1 MLILANVISV
11 AIANTRRLIKAR
23 VFSRTRE
30 VQQALPYGIDSAP
43 INTSIAAFADTADT
57 GAAVVIGYVYKD
69 AIAAAGESRLYSTN
83 SSGAF
88 QFQVH
93 LKANGEVL
101 IGTSSSD
108 AAYTNFL
115 AKYNGLETA
124 FNELKGK
131 HNDLVIAFNSHMHP
145 TAATGSPSIPTPIP
159 GSIPAIPSAAD
170 ITTAKATKIKTN

>member
-57 GAAVVIGYVYKD
+57 GTAVVIGYVYKD

-93 LKANGEVL
+93 LKASGEVL

-115 AKYNGLETA
+115 VK
-124 FNELKGK
+124 FNELKTGF
-131 HNDLVIAFNSHMHP
+131 DLLKTEVNAIVTIFNAHVH
-145 TAATGSPSIPTPIP
+145 TGVTTGVGSSLVSPTPAM
-159 GSIPAIPSAAD
+159 PA
-170 ITTAKATKIKTN
+170 TATIDSSKATKIKTN

>member
-11 AIANTRRLIKAR
+11 AINKTRRYIKAR

-57 GAAVVIGYVYKD
+57 GTAVVIGYVYKD
-69 AIAAAGESRLYSTN
+69 AIAAAGESRMYSTN

-115 AKYNGLETA
+115 VK
-124 FNELKGK
+124 FNELKTGF
-131 HNDLVIAFNSHMHP
+131 DLLKTEVNAIVTIFNAHVHTGVTSGPASSAISP
-145 TAATGSPSIPTPIP
+145 T
-159 GSIPAIPSAAD
+159 PAIPA
-170 ITTAKATKIKTN
+170 TATIDSSKATKIKTN